1 MEQTNVDDGTL
12 RFDGRVAVVTG
23 AGRGLG
29 RAYAMLLAARG
40 ASVVVNDLG
49 VQRDGTDAGE
59 DRAGAVVAEIEGAG
73 GTAVASRDSVATRAG
88 GSAIIDAA
96 LGHFGRVDI
105 VVSSAGPIGGVAFG
119 DLGDDELDLYLDS
132 HLRGAFHV
140 IQPAWRRM
148 VEQAHGRVVIVT
160 SQAILGS
167 PGTTHYAS
175 AKGGLLGLT
184 KALAMESAG
193 TGVQVNAIMPSANTP
208 GTEGMGTP
216 AFMEWFSKFTPELV
230 APAVAYLAHDRCQ
243 WNGETIVAGA
253 GRVARLFL
261 ATTKGIFD
269 PDLTLEDVAAR
280 TEEIVDTSR
289 GYDASASAMED
300 LGLWCEHVPFPDS
313 GDQMAWSS

>member
-1 MEQTNVDDGTL
+1 MQQTNELDGTL
-12 RFDGRVAVVTG
+12 RFGGRVAVVTG

-49 VQRDGTDAGE
+49 VNRDGTDAGE
-59 DRAGAVVAEIEGAG
+59 DRAAAVVAEIEGAG
-73 GTAVASRDSVATRAG
+73 GTAVASRDTVSTRAG

-96 LGHFGRVDI
+96 LERFGRIDI
-105 VVSSAGPIGGVAFG
+105 VVSSAGPIGGMAFG
-119 DLGDDELDLYLDS
+119 DVSDDELDLYLNG

-140 IQPAWRRM
+140 IQPAWGHLL
-148 VEQAHGRVVIVT
+148 EQGYGRIVIVT

-167 PGTTHYAS
+167 PGTTPYAS

-184 KALAMESAG
+184 KALAMETTG
-193 TGVQVNAIMPSANTP
+193 TGVLVNAIMPSANTP
-208 GTEGMGTP
+208 ATEGMGTP
-216 AFMEWFSKFTPELV
+216 AFTDWFANFTPELV
-230 APAVAYLAHDRCQ
+230 APAVAYLAHERCA

-253 GRVARLFL
+253 GRVAGFFL
-261 ATTKGIFD
+261 ATSKGIYD
-269 PDLTLEDVAAR
+269 PELTLEEVAAR
-280 TEEIVDTSR
+280 SEEILDRSR

-300 LGLWCEHVPFPDS
+300 LGLWCEHVPFPDT

>member
-1 MEQTNVDDGTL
+1 MQQTKDDQML

-29 RAYAMLLAARG
+29 RAYAMLLADRG

-49 VQRDGTDAGE
+49 VHRDGTDAGE
-59 DRAGAVVAEIEGAG
+59 DRAGAVVKEIEAAG
-73 GTAVASRDSVATRAG
+73 GIAVACRDSVATRAG
-88 GSAIIDAA
+88 GTAIVGAA
-96 LGHFGRVDI
+96 LEHFGRVDI

-119 DLGDDELDLYLDS
+119 DVTDDDLDLYLGS

-140 IQPAWRRM
+140 IQPAWKHM
-148 VEQAHGRVVIVT
+148 LEQAYGRIVIVT

-167 PGTTHYAS
+167 PGTTPYAS

-184 KALAMESAG
+184 KAISMETPG
-193 TGVQVNAIMPSANTP
+193 TGVLVNAVMPSANTP

-216 AFMEWFSKFTPELV
+216 AFTEWFSHFTPELV
-230 APAVAYLAHDRCQ
+230 APAVGYLAHESCV

-253 GRVARLFL
+253 GRAARLFL
-261 ATTKGIFD
+261 ATTKGIYD
-269 PDLTLEDVAAR
+269 PELTLEDVAAR

-289 GYDASASAMED
+289 GYDASSSAMED
-300 LGLWCEHVPFPDS
+300 LGLWCEHLPFPDT